1 MRRWGGWKD
10 ECIQVGLTEGKANG
24 RTQKGGG
31 GLPKFNQDKGEGHH
45 LHDSPTSHF
54 QVLPDAQVKGSELSS
69 IGPSDKLLG
78 EVNQAST
85 TSESSKR

>member
-1 MRRWGGWKD
+1 MYTGWTD
-10 ECIQVGLTEGKANG
+10 GREGK
-24 RTQKGGG
+24 RKDPKGGG

-85 TSESSKR
+85 TSESSKS